1 MLEVE
6 EWNYDANAINKKE
19 MLFNL
24 ILSLLFRAPVCG
36 NAHCAL
42 APHWSKKLGKCD
54 FVAYQVF
61 SPSLSQTHNCNFV
74 LVVIN
79 NNVYS
84 IQASSRSGVAKH
96 SSRRTQPESATA
108 RKSCHC
114 HGRVSFSLDFF
125 ELKHYIAYVLQLK

>member
-42 APHWSKKLGKCD
+42 APYWSKKLGKCD

-84 IQASSRSGVAKH
+84 IQASSRSGVLNIHLDEHNQRMLLRGKAV
-96 SSRRTQPESATA
+96 TVME
-108 RKSCHC
+108 
-114 HGRVSFSLDFF
+114 GSL
-125 ELKHYIAYVLQLK
+125 LV